1 MKKAALAQS
10 AHENV
15 VVAIVVV
22 VANGCAHPV
31 QADCQAGFRSDV
43 SERAIAVVV
52 IELQRGNSAAMSG
65 PVLAVYQQNVRIA
78 IVIVINEG
86 TARSQGFRQVFRA
99 KGAIVVNETDSGG
112 LRDVSKTDACS
123 RRLS

>member
-1 MKKAALAQS
+1 
-10 AHENV
+10 
-15 VVAIVVV
+15 
-22 VANGCAHPV
+22 
-31 QADCQAGFRSDV
+31 
-43 SERAIAVVV
+43 
-52 IELQRGNSAAMSG
+52 MSG